1 MKVFHVRELI
11 KNNLKRFKENIDY
24 INLIDKKF
32 KIVVDDL
39 GLRGSNRTKNIYL
52 LSIENKSDK
61 SEYFGLTTFNK
72 ELREIIEKNIG
83 KLCQFVCL
91 VKPNNYQKKDGT
103 WVNSYSFI
111 VEHIKI
117 IGDEVE
123 FQNINEDE
131 IPF

>member
-1 MKVFHVRELI
+1 MKCTANLGGVIRKI
-11 KNNLKRFKENIDY
+11 TYKN
-24 INLIDKKF
+24 DKVMMF
-32 KIVVDDL
+32 
-39 GLRGSNRTKNIYL
+39 
-52 LSIENKSDK
+52 SIENKSDK

-72 ELREIIEKNIG
+72 ESREIIEKNIG

-91 VKPNNYQKKDGT
+91 VKPNNYQKKDGS

-111 VEHIKI
+111 VEGIKI
-117 IGDEVE
+117 IGNEVE